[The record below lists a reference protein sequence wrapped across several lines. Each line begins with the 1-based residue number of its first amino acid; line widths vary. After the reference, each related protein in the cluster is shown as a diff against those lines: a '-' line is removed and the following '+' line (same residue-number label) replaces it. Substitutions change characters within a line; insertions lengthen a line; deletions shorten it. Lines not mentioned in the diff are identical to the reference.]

1 MKGKE
6 LTASRTRGI
15 EDGTKVWAEDVYGR
29 YANQVCIK
37 NGFCLN
43 FTERVTYYNLREN
56 GSDLNRIRIYEWI
69 EEPIKNER
77 RNNIMKNAVVKFPN
91 TSKQYYFMTDLDLE
105 TGDMVVCDTAVGVT
119 VATIV
124 RLEEEVSP
132 PATKW
137 IIGKVDMAVHTK
149 RMELEAKKKDLKAR
163 MEKRRKKL
171 EDIAVFAIL
180 AKEDP
185 DMAELL
191 KEYQE
196 INN

>member
-1 MKGKE
+1 MKGKLLSVKE
-6 LTASRTRGI
+6 VCSLGGVAKEYYIESTNSVVKDGIFEYGGGNYFHCYNNHGFSKSCASIR
-15 EDGTKVWAEDVYGR
+15 DGKIKV
-29 YANQVCIK
+29 
-37 NGFCLN
+37 
-43 FTERVTYYNLREN
+43 
-56 GSDLNRIRIYEWI
+56 YEWTN
-69 EEPIKNER
+69 KDER

-91 TSKQYYFMTDLDLE
+91 TSKQYHFMTDLDLE

-119 VATIV
+119 VAIV
-124 RLEEEVSP
+124 TRLEEEVSSL
-132 PATKW
+132 ATKW
-137 IIGKVDMAVHTK
+137 IIGKVDMAAHTK
-149 RMELEAKKKDLKAR
+149 RMELEAKKKDIKAK

-171 EDIAVFAIL
+171 EDIAVFSIL